1 MQALQLIRNGQPLE
15 LREVDPD
22 PVGPAD
28 VLVEVAA
35 AGICHSDVHYRSGPL
50 GPRAFPITLGH
61 EVAGTII
68 AVGDD
73 IDDERIGER
82 VCLHYQSFCGSC
94 RWCRAGSEQFC
105 EQGRMI
111 GNSRPGGYA
120 EYITVPSVNAVNL
133 PDPIPFAH
141 GAVMMCS
148 SATSLHA
155 LRRARLAPGESVA
168 VFGAGG
174 LGMSAV
180 QLAKALGAGEVFAVD
195 VNPERLELA
204 AGFGA
209 VPIDAATDA
218 VRAIRE
224 ATDGAGVDV
233 AVEVIGLGKTMKQAL
248 DVLGKR
254 GRAAIVGLSVDAI
267 QLAPFAELAGREA
280 EMIGVSDHL
289 LAEIPEL
296 LGFYLDGAL
305 DLGEVV
311 GQTIPLDADAVN
323 AVMDE
328 MERFGGAVRSVIIP

>member
-1 MQALQLIRNGQPLE
+1 MQALQLIQHGHPLE

-22 PVGPAD
+22 PVGPVD

-50 GPRAFPITLGH
+50 GPKSFPITLGH
-61 EVAGTII
+61 EVSGTIV

-73 IDDERIGER
+73 VGDERVGQR

-105 EQGRMI
+105 EQGRML

-120 EYITVPSVNAVNL
+120 EFITVPSVNAVEL
-133 PDPIPFAH
+133 PDTIPFEH

-155 LRRARLAPGESVA
+155 LRRARLTPGESVA

-180 QLAKALGAGEVFAVD
+180 QLATALGADQVFAVD
-195 VNPERLELA
+195 LNPERLSLA
-204 AGFGA
+204 ASFGA
-209 VPIDAATDA
+209 VPIDASTDA
-218 VRAIRE
+218 VHAIHE

-233 AVEVIGLGKTMKQAL
+233 SVEVIGLGTTMKQAV
-248 DVLGKR
+248 DVLGKQ
-254 GRAAIVGLSVDAI
+254 GRAAIVGLSTDTI

-296 LGFYLDGAL
+296 LGYYLDGLL
-305 DLGEVV
+305 DLDGIV
-311 GQTIPLDADAVN
+311 GQTIPLDANTVN
-323 AVMDE
+323 TVMDG